1 LSRSQTP
8 RFCIIFSAKQYPYPN
23 FEYFC
28 GQIFLEQMD
37 AQLVKRIMP
46 LLATNKVKRIKLHI
60 LLGAIVVALASCDGI
75 PLGDGYVFTGDY
87 PYCVGKCFGFGGC
100 EVVLPPPRSWTDSVT
115 TACADVVVRVYWD
128 DTTVLAVSCYCDV
141 LAEDTT
147 CWKLDKETGTVTEIT
162 PEELHR
168 RVSNGKMRTDYICE
182 RYN

>member
-1 LSRSQTP
+1 
-8 RFCIIFSAKQYPYPN
+8 
-23 FEYFC
+23 
-28 GQIFLEQMD
+28 MD

-60 LLGAIVVALASCDGI
+60 LLGAIVVVLASCDGI

-87 PYCVGKCFGFGGC
+87 PYCVGKRFGFGGC
-100 EVVLPPPRSWTDSVT
+100 EVVLPPPGSWTDSVT